1 MNNKRSFYDFKY
13 FFIKNLKVILASTIL
28 VAIGLTLVSTYTV
41 FQTQETEINE
51 EDLIEEIITS
61 ADTPSFLESL
71 NSEERETWT
80 EFLNKQSYSFRIYV
94 ENEDSSPFRDN
105 ELLRQMLIKDTL
117 VEEIEDQTNSEFI
130 PNADIAVSAFNI
142 NGSYMMQVKVGTGN
156 PEYNFEIA
164 NYYYELLRSENFA
177 LFENKTVLFVDSE
190 PIVFEE
196 MHNIEE
202 YTDVQSETQG
212 IFEIILMNIEN
223 ILIVA
228 VLGTILGF
236 FVGITL
242 SIFKE
247 IMGKKVS
254 NIYNFDSLEKYNLV
268 NLDVIS
274 KDKSEDTDTM
284 IVQAITAYKTVNS
297 LVISEHPLTEE
308 IITQINSKAKNRVN
322 FNVNEMET
330 AQLGAIE
337 EVNILIQLHVTS
349 KEWLERQLEL
359 MKIINVPVN
368 IIRMPEKDNFRTVE

>member
-80 EFLNKQSYSFRIYV
+80 EFLNRQSYSFRIYV

-142 NGSYMMQVKVGTGN
+142 NGSYMMRVKVGTGN

>member
-1 MNNKRSFYDFKY
+1 
-13 FFIKNLKVILASTIL
+13 
-28 VAIGLTLVSTYTV
+28 
-41 FQTQETEINE
+41 
-51 EDLIEEIITS
+51 
-61 ADTPSFLESL
+61 
-71 NSEERETWT
+71 
-80 EFLNKQSYSFRIYV
+80 
-94 ENEDSSPFRDN
+94 
-105 ELLRQMLIKDTL
+105 MLIKDTL